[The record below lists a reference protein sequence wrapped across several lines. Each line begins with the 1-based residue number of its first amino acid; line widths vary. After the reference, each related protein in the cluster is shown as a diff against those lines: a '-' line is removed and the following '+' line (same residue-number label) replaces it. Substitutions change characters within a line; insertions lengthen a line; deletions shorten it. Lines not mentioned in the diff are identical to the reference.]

1 MKKQLALIGTA
12 VAALGGPLAQGALA
26 MPADVTPV
34 VQSQAVQPLPAV
46 ALELGSGQRLAQ
58 PVFGPTKAE
67 QRADTL
73 RGQALNQKYGLG
85 TYKIGP
91 SIAEQ
96 RADTL
101 RGQALNQKYGL
112 GTYKIGPSIAEQRAD
127 TLRGEALNRK
137 YGIGIESL
145 ALERG
150 TNDRFAAD
158 NPTRGDLVRSTPTTT
173 SSSPNFQWG
182 DAGIGAGVLLGVV
195 ALLGVGF
202 FEVRQHHGRLGTS

>member
-1 MKKQLALIGTA
+1 MKKVALIGTA
-12 VAALGGPLAQGALA
+12 VAALGGPLAQSALA

-46 ALELGSGQRLAQ
+46 TLEQGSTQRFAI
-58 PVFGPTKAE
+58 PVLGPTKAE

-73 RGQALNQKYGLG
+73 RGEALNKKYRLGAYKFGPSLAEQRADTLRGEALNQKYGLG

-91 SIAEQ
+91 SI
-96 RADTL
+96 
-101 RGQALNQKYGL
+101 Y
-112 GTYKIGPSIAEQRAD
+112 EQRAD

-137 YGIGIESL
+137 YGLG
-145 ALERG
+145 
-150 TNDRFAAD
+150 
-158 NPTRGDLVRSTPTTT
+158 RSTPTTT
-173 SSSPNFQWG
+173 TSSPNFQWS

-202 FEVRQHHGRLGTS
+202 FEVRQHGRLGTS